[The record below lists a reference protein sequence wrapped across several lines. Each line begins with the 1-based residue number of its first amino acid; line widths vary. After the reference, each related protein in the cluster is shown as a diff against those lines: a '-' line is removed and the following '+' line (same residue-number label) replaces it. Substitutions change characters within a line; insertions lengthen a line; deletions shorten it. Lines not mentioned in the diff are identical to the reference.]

1 MRISLLEKRE
11 DFISILR
18 ATLNET
24 QYFPKKDS
32 QKTEF
37 FINKYLNFIATK
49 TLPQKTFRILIKE
62 YSNTLI
68 WWRRFIQKAF
78 VYLAISRKFRK
89 IFSHNIL
96 YLPKIYKDFLIVGGN
111 HRIRLF
117 PKDLTY
123 SLILLKKGENS
134 KFCINDARLRTTLNL
149 NHCPKV
155 LDYSNSWIKEEY
167 FEGTPLNRILDMG
180 VRENI
185 KNKAISKHWDN
196 VIEPTIYETSIK
208 EYEHLVLS
216 EIDNI
221 LRINR
226 LNIEMELN
234 ELILKTFHVAF
245 LNVKLNKI
253 ILSSSHGD
261 LQLSNIL
268 VKENEIKIIDWEH
281 SDNRFYLFDHFIL
294 YSNNRSMNDIEKAIS
309 IYKTKKTNAPN
320 GINITNDE
328 LHLNIIEE
336 LRFSMNEDFSLNFK
350 KCGVKTEQLCIQIN
364 RYFDA

>member
-1 MRISLLEKRE
+1 M
-11 DFISILR
+11 
-18 ATLNET
+18 
-24 QYFPKKDS
+24 
-32 QKTEF
+32 
-37 FINKYLNFIATK
+37 
-49 TLPQKTFRILIKE
+49 
-62 YSNTLI
+62 
-68 WWRRFIQKAF
+68 
-78 VYLAISRKFRK
+78 
-89 IFSHNIL
+89 
-96 YLPKIYKDFLIVGGN
+96 IVGGN

-268 VKENEIKIIDWEH
+268 VKDNEIKIIDWEH